1 MYMVT
6 FKRGECETVEDLL
19 TLTDKNFYV
28 RIPEKVTCIYS
39 VQQDKEI
46 SFAQETDGVRFK
58 ADIPEGHNTLLIEY
72 EKTE

>member
-19 TLTDKNFYV
+19 TLTDKEFFV
-28 RIPEKVTCIYS
+28 RMPEKITRVYS
-39 VQQDKEI
+39 VQQDKELA
-46 SFAQETDGVRFK
+46 FVQETGGVRFK